1 MSAKAIQRFHLVK
14 ISTNVDESERARNT
28 HPESAPGRVEGGSN
42 ASVEVKLPD
51 SPNRSIDRRLA
62 ETNQGRATTS
72 DCSAPSSVAFAA
84 RH

>member
-1 MSAKAIQRFHLVK
+1 MSAKAIQIFQMVK
-14 ISTNVDESERARNT
+14 ISINVDESARARNT

-51 SPNRSIDRRLA
+51 SPNKSIDRPLA
-62 ETNQGRATTS
+62 ETNQGRPTTS
-72 DCSAPSSVAFAA
+72 DYSAPTSVAFAA